1 MVLRYVVANPH
12 CSSASGPKRARA
24 CPRRP
29 VVRCACRAREPGPWR
44 PRNHRDRPAQSP
56 GSVCTSSQTLT
67 FHGPSLDN
75 ARSPGRKSA
84 QKHRVQSS
92 ATFRRVEQACRK
104 CILRP
109 GSLEP
114 PSRHG
119 ARRSRTLTSE
129 QSPTSTRRHVRS
141 TPTIG
146 VETSVFVIPARGRE
160 RVRSFGKD
168 LSDQFSSW
176 WPRGSVARP
185 RGSQTKA
192 IAFDISAMS
201 GVIAA
206 VTIGTARSKLLNTVL
221 SGSDDTALVARDL
234 FFSQGA
240 AAVCDLRACT
250 LKK

>member
-1 MVLRYVVANPH
+1 MSRARARYVVANPH
-12 CSSASGPKRARA
+12 SFSASGPKRARA

-84 QKHRVQSS
+84 RKHRVQSS
-92 ATFRRVEQACRK
+92 APFRRVEQGCRK

-119 ARRSRTLTSE
+119 ARRSRTLSE
-129 QSPTSTRRHVRS
+129 SHVANFHATPREIHSNDRGRNQRFRDPCSRPRKGAELWTRCFRADFRPGGHAVRAR
-141 TPTIG
+141 
-146 VETSVFVIPARGRE
+146 ARGVVKLKPSR
-160 RVRSFGKD
+160 
-168 LSDQFSSW
+168 L
-176 WPRGSVARP
+176 
-185 RGSQTKA
+185 
-192 IAFDISAMS
+192 IS
-201 GVIAA
+201 
-206 VTIGTARSKLLNTVL
+206 
-221 SGSDDTALVARDL
+221 
-234 FFSQGA
+234 
-240 AAVCDLRACT
+240 LRCRA
-250 LKK
+250 